1 MDFFN
6 SIVDFIEVAFNFLS
20 NMVSSLVIM
29 IQVVTNAAGMP
40 IHFTGI
46 VCSFLGASMLSV
58 VGIGILFKI
67 VGR

>member
-20 NMVSSLVIM
+20 NMVTSLVLM
-29 IQVVTNAAGMP
+29 IQVTMNAATFPSLFLGVVAP
-40 IHFTGI
+40 
-46 VCSFLGASMLSV
+46 FLGASMLAV
-58 VGIGILFKI
+58 VGLGILFKI

>member
-20 NMVSSLVIM
+20 NMVSSLVTM
-29 IQVVTNAAGMP
+29 IGVVTNAAGFP
-40 IHFTGI
+40 IYFLGV
-46 VCSFLGASMLSV
+46 VCPILGASMFAV

-67 VGR
+67 IGR